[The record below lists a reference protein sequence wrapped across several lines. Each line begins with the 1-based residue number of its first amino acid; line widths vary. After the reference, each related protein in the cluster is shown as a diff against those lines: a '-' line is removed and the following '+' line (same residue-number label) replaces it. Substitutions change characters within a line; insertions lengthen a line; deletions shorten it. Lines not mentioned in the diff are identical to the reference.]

1 MYSTYRAAPDI
12 DAVTTAIPIPG
23 LGHLPV
29 NSFVLHGAEPVL
41 VDTCPVVMRDEYLAT
56 LETVI
61 DPADLRWLWLTHT
74 DPDHIGAVTALL
86 DANPQLR
93 VITTFFGV
101 GIMGLQAPL
110 PMDRVNFVNPGET
123 IALGDRTLTGVKPPC
138 VRQPDHRRLPRQQG
152 QRPVHVR
159 LLRGPVRR
167 RAPAERRRGRCRA
180 ARRPGALGHHRRR
193 PGCTRSTPTS
203 SPVTS
208 SGSAASSPITSSAPT
223 CPRPPG
229 PCSPSLLDTLARVP
243 AADAFPAPDQAALD
257 AMLAQM
263 AQPAPA

>member
-1 MYSTYRAAPDI
+1 MYSTYRAAPEI
-12 DAVTTAIPIPG
+12 DAVTTAIAIPG

-29 NSFVLHGAEPVL
+29 NSFVLHGAEPIL
-41 VDTCPVVMRDEYLAT
+41 VDTCPVVLRDEYLAA
-56 LETVI
+56 LATVI

-74 DPDHIGAVTALL
+74 DPDHIGAVAALL

-101 GIMGLQAPL
+101 GIMGLQSPL

-123 IALGDRTLTGVKPPC
+123 LTIGDRTLTGVKPPAFDNPITVGFHDSATNALFTSDC
-138 VRQPDHRRLPRQQG
+138 LGAVFTDEPPQRAEDAGAELGDGQVLWGTIDSSWLHKVDTDAFAFDLERIRRIEPDHVLSAHLP
-152 QRPVHVR
+152 
-159 LLRGPVRR
+159 
-167 RAPAERRRGRCRA
+167 
-180 ARRPGALGHHRRR
+180 
-193 PGCTRSTPTS
+193 
-203 SPVTS
+203 
-208 SGSAASSPITSSAPT
+208 AASGAMLPT
-223 CPRPPG
+223 
-229 PCSPSLLDTLARVP
+229 LLDTLARVP